1 MIHTEQV
8 FINHVEYVRAT
19 SDEGKWLELNGER
32 SNEFLYFPGENPP
45 IIETE
50 EYINE
55 EQIDVQHDTTPE

>member
-1 MIHTEQV
+1 MIFTETV

-50 EYINE
+50 EYISE
-55 EQIDVQHDTTPE
+55 